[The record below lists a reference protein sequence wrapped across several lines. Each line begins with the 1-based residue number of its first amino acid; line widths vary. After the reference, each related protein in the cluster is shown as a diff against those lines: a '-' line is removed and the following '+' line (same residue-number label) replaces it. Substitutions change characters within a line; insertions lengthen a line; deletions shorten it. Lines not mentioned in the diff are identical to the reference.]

1 MRAAGDLRPHERS
14 LGVERV
20 GIDALE
26 LIAADVVIAI
36 ARRGGKAGRADAIFL
51 HGGKHLGLIGL
62 CDAVYGRKAFPQ
74 SVQHPLAEGT
84 HLRRDTERT
93 IDLFCVHF

>member
-26 LIAADVVIAI
+26 LVAADVVIAI
-36 ARRGGKAGRADAIFL
+36 ARRCGKAGRADAVFL

-62 CDAVYGRKAFPQ
+62 CDAVYGRKAPPQ

>member
-1 MRAAGDLRPHERS
+1 MRAAGDLRAHERG
-14 LGVERV
+14 LGVECV

-26 LIAADVVIAI
+26 LVAADVVIAI
-36 ARRGGKAGRADAIFL
+36 ARRCGKAGRADAVFL

-62 CDAVYGRKAFPQ
+62 CDAVYGRKALPQ

>member
-1 MRAAGDLRPHERS
+1 MRAAGDLRAHERG
-14 LGVERV
+14 LGVERR
-20 GIDALE
+20 GIGALE
-26 LIAADVVIAI
+26 LVAADVITI
-36 ARRGGKAGRADAIFL
+36 ARRCGKAGRADAVFL
-51 HGGKHLGLIGL
+51 HGGKYLGLIGL
-62 CDAVYGRKAFPQ
+62 CDAVYGRKALPQ